1 MISKQ
6 LTWISSVM
14 LWASVPHPAIELNVR
29 IFNHYLFASK
39 YRVTLSFTDI
49 TSCIHRS
56 GTTPWVAP
64 GQYECRSAPINEET
78 NVPQRQPLS
87 TSRCEQLACRQ
98 TGVGSSAHHLKL
110 QIMLAL
116 DQLHWNNPLGDSQ
129 FVALMLLSSA
139 GFWNVLESGACGP
152 RGGSL
157 RRREPGLF
165 WLAGLSLFVVL
176 VCLPFMFFFFFSI
189 LFAFWVVLPFFVVI
203 YLICL
208 PVI

>member
-6 LTWISSVM
+6 LTSILSVM
-14 LWASVPHPAIELNVR
+14 LWASLPHPTIELNIR
-29 IFNHYLFASK
+29 IFNHGMFASK
-39 YRVTLSFTDI
+39 YRVMLSLTDI
-49 TSCIHRS
+49 TSCIHRNDM
-56 GTTPWVAP
+56 TPWVAP
-64 GQYECRSAPINEET
+64 GQYECCSAPINEET

-98 TGVGSSAHHLKL
+98 TGVGSSTHHLKL

-139 GFWNVLESGACGP
+139 GFWNVLESGACGA

-157 RRREPGLF
+157 RLQEPGLF

-176 VCLPFMFFFFFSI
+176 ICLFFHYCCFCFVCKYFGLPRLS
-189 LFAFWVVLPFFVVI
+189 L
-203 YLICL
+203 LIC
-208 PVI
+208 